1 MSGMNMLRRHQYLA
15 DRKLCEKQWKSEDAD
30 HVHTCKVFARHST
43 AHACRCGT
51 SRRMKEEGGRR
62 MTDKLL
68 RERLRID
75 VLRGSEIHPFEIE
88 EITVKKGDE
97 VTRCYT
103 KPFSDPPVPKKEEQ

>member
-1 MSGMNMLRRHQYLA
+1 MEVGGRRSRPHVQGIRAPFDRPRLQVWDLA
-15 DRKLCEKQWKSEDAD
+15 PD
-30 HVHTCKVFARHST
+30 
-43 AHACRCGT
+43 
-51 SRRMKEEGGRR
+51 EEEGRR